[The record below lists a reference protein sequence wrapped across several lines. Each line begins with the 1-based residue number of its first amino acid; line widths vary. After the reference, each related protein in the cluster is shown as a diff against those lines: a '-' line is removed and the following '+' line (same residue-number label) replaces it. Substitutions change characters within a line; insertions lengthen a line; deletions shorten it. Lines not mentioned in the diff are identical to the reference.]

1 MDVYKLWPDEVGG
14 KLIEREGFEADTQ
27 RQQPWYQEGGG
38 ERASQ
43 FAVCPA
49 CDNPIQLIG
58 LYVLPANVK
67 RPFGRHTVNGVH
79 GLAASDAEAREHCPY
94 FKPRAPDKAARKK
107 CFDGVPRKILRL
119 LIDQFDR
126 VVYVFERQVGI
137 SFSRNALKGMLER
150 YRGEQGYLYT
160 GATLRNVP
168 WIFAYMSD
176 ATDLFMQRI
185 AGNED
190 LRQAVSSHVS
200 GAEIE
205 SDGRIR
211 KATVKAGATPPYF
224 DVKVS
229 FIHHRVRKEG
239 EDGRLVETMTMVVGN
254 RRGRS
259 IDEIYSQLI
268 SFDYDEFER
277 LIRIPE
283 GKGRRRLELVELAE
297 TVLGDL
303 L

>member
-1 MDVYKLWPDEVGG
+1 MDVYKLWPEEVGG
-14 KLIEREGFEADTQ
+14 KSIELEGFEADTQ
-27 RQQPWYQEGGG
+27 RQQPWYQEGAG

-67 RPFGRHTVNGVH
+67 RPFGRHTVSGVR
-79 GLAASDAEAREHCPY
+79 GLAASDAEARENCPY
-94 FKPRAPDKAARKK
+94 FKPRAHDKAARKK

-119 LIDQFDR
+119 LIEQFDR
-126 VVYVFERQVGI
+126 VVYVLERQIGI
-137 SFSRNALKGMLER
+137 SFSKNALKGMLER

-185 AGNED
+185 AENEG
-190 LRQAVSSHVS
+190 LRQALSKHVP
-200 GAEIE
+200 AAQVE

-211 KATVKAGATPPYF
+211 KATIQAGATSPYF

-229 FIHHRVRKEG
+229 FIHHRIRKEG
-239 EDGRLVETMTMVVGN
+239 EDGKLIETMSMVVAN
-254 RRGRS
+254 RRGRVL
-259 IDEIYSQLI
+259 DEIYSQQI

-283 GKGRRRLELVELAE
+283 GKGRRRSELVELAE